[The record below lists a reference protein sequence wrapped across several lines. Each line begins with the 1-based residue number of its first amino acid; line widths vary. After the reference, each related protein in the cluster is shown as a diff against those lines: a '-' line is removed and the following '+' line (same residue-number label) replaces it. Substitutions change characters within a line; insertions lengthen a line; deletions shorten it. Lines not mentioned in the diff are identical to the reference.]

1 MEKTRVSGQRVFHA
15 ALRAFGVP
23 VRLNEASDLNHFE
36 ICTTLADPDGVLCQ
50 EVLRLIND
58 VSSGGMVSD

>member
-1 MEKTRVSGQRVFHA
+1 
-15 ALRAFGVP
+15 LRAFGVP

-36 ICTTLADPDGVLCQ
+36 INTTLADPDGVLCQ